1 MNTHAQKNLK
11 TIIFIIFVST
21 ALLLSSCV
29 PQKKI
34 RYVQNK
40 NKKDTLNTFIL
51 KQRPKNTVQP
61 FDNLYIKVISP
72 DQETSQM
79 FNSESSNAVQQSVNY
94 NMISYTV
101 NDSGYVDFP
110 FVGLIYVKDLTILQA
125 KDAIQEA
132 LHQYISNAA
141 VIVKFVGKSV
151 TVIGEVMRQGEY
163 VIYSDDISIFKALA
177 LAGGITDF
185 GNREEVIIIRED
197 DKKVSYHTVDLTDKK
212 VALSDF
218 YYLKPNDI
226 VVVQPLG
233 QKSYGFAQF
242 PYTLLLT
249 GLTTLIVV
257 LSFIST
263 F

>member
-1 MNTHAQKNLK
+1 MNTNNQINLK
-11 TIIFIIFVST
+11 RIIFIFFAAAV
-21 ALLLSSCV
+21 LLISSCV

-34 RYVQNK
+34 RYVQTK
-40 NKKDTLNTFIL
+40 DKKDTTNYFVL

-72 DQETSQM
+72 DIETSQM

-125 KDAIQEA
+125 KDVIQEA

-151 TVIGEVMRQGEY
+151 TVIGEVLRQGEF

-185 GNREEVIIIRED
+185 GNREAVIIIREN
-197 DKKVSYHTVDLTDKK
+197 DKKVSYHTIDLTDKR
-212 VALSDF
+212 VAESEF
-218 YYLKPNDI
+218 YYLKPNDV
-226 VVVQPLG
+226 VVVQPLK
-233 QKSYGFAQF
+233 QKSYGFSQF

-257 LSFIST
+257 LTFIRSF
-263 F
+263 

>member
-1 MNTHAQKNLK
+1 MNYNWNHLK
-11 TIIFIIFVST
+11 TVLFIISVSI
-21 ALLLSSCV
+21 ALTFSSCV

-34 RYVQNK
+34 RYVQTK
-40 NKKDTLNTFIL
+40 NQKDTLNTFIL
-51 KQRPKNTVQP
+51 KHRPKNTVQP

-79 FNSESSNAVQQSVNY
+79 FNNESSTAAQQNINY
-94 NMISYTV
+94 QMISYTV

-125 KDAIQEA
+125 KDAIEEA

-151 TVIGEVMRQGEY
+151 TVIGEVNHQGEF

-177 LAGGITDF
+177 LAGGVSDF
-185 GNREEVIIIRED
+185 GNREEVIIVREE
-197 DKKVSYHTVDLTDKK
+197 KQKVSYHTIDLTDKH
-212 VALSDF
+212 VAESEF
-218 YYLKPNDI
+218 YYLRPNDI
-226 VVVQPLG
+226 VIVQPLG

-242 PYTLLLT
+242 PYTLVLT

-257 LSFIST
+257 LSFIQSL
-263 F
+263 